1 MSIAKALSIFTTL
14 ACEKRGCLENTV
26 NTVVFDIKG
35 KKQGKHAFR
44 GTRDLDGIW
53 LRIWIKGIGM
63 YRKYYIVFCVIEP
76 CSLCDRTRVRRT
88 PSSSS

>member
-1 MSIAKALSIFTTL
+1 MFAVCWCMSIAKALSVFTTL

-44 GTRDLDGIW
+44 GTKDLAKDLDKRHW
-53 LRIWIKGIGM
+53 
-63 YRKYYIVFCVIEP
+63 YV
-76 CSLCDRTRVRRT
+76 
-88 PSSSS
+88 